1 MLNQRK
7 LYPLRKFLLELTCC
21 MGISYRYT
29 HTVSPGHTALVIW
42 VPKLLWRPP
51 IPFSRFSRNILNAKV
66 TSSAY
71 LFFRLDERLYHDF
84 YFDYI
89 FIGNERPS
97 DGINGKPRV
106 NWVPWSFSDIFCI
119 HNISSTKSIANQS
132 LSITAILSRHG
143 TRRSG
148 TLQDKTAAWS
158 GRSIP
163 YELDQPIIVSSR
175 KVPPHKG
182 TKEAQRDKTKSCC
195 TGLTCQ
201 HNNTKSWYCY
211 NSLLLTI

>member
-1 MLNQRK
+1 M
-7 LYPLRKFLLELTCC
+7 
-21 MGISYRYT
+21 
-29 HTVSPGHTALVIW
+29 
-42 VPKLLWRPP
+42 
-51 IPFSRFSRNILNAKV
+51 
-66 TSSAY
+66 
-71 LFFRLDERLYHDF
+71 
-84 YFDYI
+84 
-89 FIGNERPS
+89 GNERES

-106 NWVPWSFSDIFCI
+106 NWFPWSFSDIFCI
-119 HNISSTKSIANQS
+119 HNISSTKSISNQS

-148 TLQDKTAAWS
+148 TLQDKTAACS

-201 HNNTKSWYCY
+201 HNNTNHDTVLRVYDWPSNATEVATKGFTVYICRM
-211 NSLLLTI
+211 LF

>member
-1 MLNQRK
+1 MQR
-7 LYPLRKFLLELTCC
+7 LPLQHIF
-21 MGISYRYT
+21 
-29 HTVSPGHTALVIW
+29 
-42 VPKLLWRPP
+42 
-51 IPFSRFSRNILNAKV
+51 F
-66 TSSAY
+66 
-71 LFFRLDERLYHDF
+71 FFRLHERLYHDL

-89 FIGNERPS
+89 FIGNERES

-106 NWVPWSFSDIFCI
+106 NWFPWSFSDIFCI
-119 HNISSTKSIANQS
+119 HNISSTKSISNQS

-182 TKEAQRDKTKSCC
+182 TKGALRDKTKSCC

-201 HNNTKSWYCY
+201 HYNTKSWYCY